1 MKEYTLRKA
10 TTDDLFLSY
19 EIRKN
24 AMFKYISESKGWD
37 EKYEIKNHKLDF
49 NTDVMRI
56 IEVDGKPAGVIESVV
71 EDGNIN
77 VHGIYI
83 LKEFQNF
90 KIGSRVMK
98 EIIHTADAEKKSI
111 LLQVLKVNSKA
122 NAFYERIGFKVYSEN
137 EQYYKMI
144 YNLSDK

>member
-1 MKEYTLRKA
+1 MIRYTTRKA

-24 AMFKYISESKGWD
+24 AMFEYISESKGWD
-37 EKYEIKNHKLDF
+37 EEYEIKNHKLDF

-56 IEVDGKPAGVIESVV
+56 IEVDSKPAGVIESVV

-111 LLQVLKVNSKA
+111 LLQVLKVNTKA
-122 NAFYERIGFKVYSEN
+122 KEFYEKHGFEIMNEN
-137 EQYYKMI
+137 ENYFKMI
-144 YNLSDK
+144 YKPVE